1 MRKENLSGG
10 RMRQLLSRI
19 VTGWFLLLLPFTSI
33 SAADGHK
40 EILIVHSYSQG
51 LEWTDNITMGILS
64 TLANSEY
71 SGIMFHIE
79 YLDTKSYF
87 SPQYLNQLFDIF
99 QKKFKDKH
107 FDVIISSD
115 DDAFNFLL
123 DHQPELFP
131 NTPVVFCGVNYLD
144 PAKLRDKPLFTG
156 IEEEYD
162 LEGTIRL
169 MLKLHPLAKKIF
181 VVNDKTTTGEGN
193 LKRLEK
199 VMPLFAGQVE
209 FVFSEDLVL
218 KDLLKK
224 LGALTPDTLVLL
236 LTYNRDKAGVNYS
249 YTESGEMISKDSPV
263 PVYVVWDFYLGKGVV
278 GGLVTSGF
286 LQGKMAAQM
295 AIKILNGESVTNIP
309 VVQEDVNQYM
319 FDYEQLMKFF
329 IPLSEIPEK
338 SVIVNRPLSFYEQNK
353 ILVWVIGAGIFG
365 LLAALGILYIV
376 QQRTRKAYLHSEDR
390 YKKLAQA
397 SHEGIVLHMD
407 QKIIDVNDSYARM
420 TGYKV
425 LEMIGMNIYNII
437 AVDDRERV
445 SKLIE
450 GGFDQPFEL
459 KLLRKDGSI
468 FWAEANGRNMKYN
481 GGVLRVAAVRD
492 ITDEKKSKEAMKRW
506 FDFERTVSSVLSHYI
521 GISDIDTAIN
531 ASLAE
536 LGLFIKAD
544 RVYVFMINTDGSTM
558 DNTHEWCV
566 PGVDKQIDNLKN
578 MSVESF
584 PWWDD
589 RLKNGET
596 ILIEDVS
603 LLPPEAIAE
612 KQILEAQGILALA
625 VVPVRRGKNVVGFVG
640 VDNTKTTGT
649 WSDDY
654 IAILRLFAEVL
665 GKVLSTAGK

>member
-1 MRKENLSGG
+1 
-10 RMRQLLSRI
+10 MRQLLSRI

>member
-1 MRKENLSGG
+1 
-10 RMRQLLSRI
+10 
-19 VTGWFLLLLPFTSI
+19 
-33 SAADGHK
+33 
-40 EILIVHSYSQG
+40 
-51 LEWTDNITMGILS
+51 
-64 TLANSEY
+64 
-71 SGIMFHIE
+71 
-79 YLDTKSYF
+79 
-87 SPQYLNQLFDIF
+87 
-99 QKKFKDKH
+99 
-107 FDVIISSD
+107 
-115 DDAFNFLL
+115 
-123 DHQPELFP
+123 
-131 NTPVVFCGVNYLD
+131 
-144 PAKLRDKPLFTG
+144 
-156 IEEEYD
+156 
-162 LEGTIRL
+162 
-169 MLKLHPLAKKIF
+169 
-181 VVNDKTTTGEGN
+181 
-193 LKRLEK
+193 
-199 VMPLFAGQVE
+199 
-209 FVFSEDLVL
+209 
-218 KDLLKK
+218 
-224 LGALTPDTLVLL
+224 
-236 LTYNRDKAGVNYS
+236 
-249 YTESGEMISKDSPV
+249 
-263 PVYVVWDFYLGKGVV
+263 
-278 GGLVTSGF
+278 
-286 LQGKMAAQM
+286 
-295 AIKILNGESVTNIP
+295 
-309 VVQEDVNQYM
+309 
-319 FDYEQLMKFF
+319 
-329 IPLSEIPEK
+329 
-338 SVIVNRPLSFYEQNK
+338 
-353 ILVWVIGAGIFG
+353 
-365 LLAALGILYIV
+365 
-376 QQRTRKAYLHSEDR
+376 
-390 YKKLAQA
+390 
-397 SHEGIVLHMD
+397 
-407 QKIIDVNDSYARM
+407 
-420 TGYKV
+420 
-425 LEMIGMNIYNII
+425 MNIYNII

-445 SKLIE
+445 AKLIE
-450 GGFDQPFEL
+450 EGFDQPFEL

-558 DNTHEWCV
+558 DNTHEWCA